1 MEPRPEPMKAMILA
15 AGRGERLRPLT
26 DTVPKP
32 LVMVGGKPILGW
44 HLMRLAQAGVR
55 ECVINLSHLGEQVRR
70 YCDTHGAGLRIAYSD
85 EPEALETAGGI
96 AAARTLL
103 GAAPFLLLNGDV
115 YCEIDL
121 APLCA
126 TRLAGDL
133 AHLVLVP
140 NPAHRPDGDFT
151 LHGNRVG
158 PPTTVRHTYAGI
170 AVVDPLLVADVAVGE
185 KAPLA
190 PRLHAAAA
198 RGRLGGQLYAGPWH
212 DVGTRERLAALEA
225 FLRRRPMA

>member
-1 MEPRPEPMKAMILA
+1 MKAMILA

-32 LVMVGGKPILGW
+32 LVVVGGKPLLGW
-44 HLMRLAQAGVR
+44 HLTRLAQAGVR
-55 ECVINLSHLGEQVRR
+55 ECVINLSHLGAQVRH
-70 YCDTHGAGLRIAYSD
+70 YCDSHGAGLRITYSD

-96 AAARTLL
+96 AAAHALL
-103 GAAPFLLLNGDV
+103 GADPFLLLNGDV

-121 APLCA
+121 VPLCA
-126 TRLAGDL
+126 TALSGDL

-140 NPAHRPDGDFT
+140 NPAHRRAGDFT

-158 PPTTVRHTYAGI
+158 PPKTVRHTYAGI
-170 AVVDPLLVADVAVGE
+170 AVIDPMLVADVAAGE

-198 RGRLGGQLYAGPWH
+198 RGRLGGQLYVGPWH
-212 DVGTRERLAALEA
+212 DVGTLERLAALDA
-225 FLRRRPMA
+225 HLRGRHAG